1 LALIL
6 DTGPLVAL
14 VDRRDP
20 DHDRCRELINAAREV
35 RIVPVCTLVE
45 IEYQLRPW
53 QGGFAGLMADVQA
66 GRLEVHV
73 PDSTELARATALV
86 DEYADLPLGLVG
98 ATVLACVE
106 RLGESK
112 LATLDRRHFSV
123 VRPIHVDHLQL
134 LPD

>member
-14 VDRRDP
+14 IDRSDP
-20 DHDRCRELINAAREV
+20 DHDRCRELINAAKEIRT
-35 RIVPVCTLVE
+35 VPVCALVE

-53 QGGFAGLMADVQA
+53 GGGFARLTRDIHE
-66 GRLEVHV
+66 GRLEVHT
-73 PDSTELARATALV
+73 PDHLELARAGALV
-86 DEYADLPLGLVG
+86 EEYADLPLGLVD

-106 RLGESK
+106 RLREPK
-112 LATLDRRHFSV
+112 LATLDRRHFSI
-123 VRPIHVDHLQL
+123 VRPAHVEHLQL